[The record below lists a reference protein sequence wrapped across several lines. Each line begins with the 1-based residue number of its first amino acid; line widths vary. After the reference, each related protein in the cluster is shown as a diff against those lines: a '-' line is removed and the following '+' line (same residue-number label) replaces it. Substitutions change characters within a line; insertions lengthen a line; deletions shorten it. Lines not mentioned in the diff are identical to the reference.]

1 MNSDAII
8 RRSRCLFDVLFSFLL
23 NLFLEVEFQSEY
35 CYSFNAVVNLHNV
48 FSNSHTDPHSHQ
60 QFSSNGFCWVCVV
73 SLGIRTHS
81 LWDPPFSASQVLG
94 WQVCLSTACH
104 CSYLTTILWV
114 KVMSPCGLGYHWVI
128 IPHFVHGPNA
138 HLSIFLY
145 GIKGSSPC
153 FPTLDLLLTDP
164 LSQAWHTWS
173 PQTFPSPVSFFP
185 NCYFV
190 IQMGMVVFLL
200 PEQFAE

>member
-23 NLFLEVEFQSEY
+23 NLFLEVVFQSEY

-73 SLGIRTHS
+73 SLGIKTHS

-114 KVMSPCGLGYHWVI
+114 WGDVSLWFGLSFAALFMDPMPIWAFSCMELKVALRVSQLRIYSWQTLCHKLDILGVHKLSL
-128 IPHFVHGPNA
+128 PLFHFFQIA
-138 HLSIFLY
+138 IL
-145 GIKGSSPC
+145 
-153 FPTLDLLLTDP
+153 
-164 LSQAWHTWS
+164 
-173 PQTFPSPVSFFP
+173 
-185 NCYFV
+185 
-190 IQMGMVVFLL
+190 
-200 PEQFAE
+200 

>member
-1 MNSDAII
+1 MYS
-8 RRSRCLFDVLFSFLL
+8 SFLL
-23 NLFLEVEFQSEY
+23 NIFLEVEFQSEY

-60 QFSSNGFCWVCVV
+60 QYERSHASAQFSSNGFCWVLCCFTWDKDSFSVRPSFLSLPSVRMASVSQHCLPLLLSHNHTLGLRWCLPVV
-73 SLGIRTHS
+73 
-81 LWDPPFSASQVLG
+81 
-94 WQVCLSTACH
+94 
-104 CSYLTTILWV
+104 
-114 KVMSPCGLGYHWVI
+114 WVI
-128 IPHFVHGPNA
+128 ISRFVHGPNA

-145 GIKGSSPC
+145 GIKGSSLC